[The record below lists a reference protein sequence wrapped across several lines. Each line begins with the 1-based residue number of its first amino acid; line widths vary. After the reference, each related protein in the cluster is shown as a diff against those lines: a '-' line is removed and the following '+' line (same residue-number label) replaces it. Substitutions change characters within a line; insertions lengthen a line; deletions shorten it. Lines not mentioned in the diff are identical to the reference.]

1 MQNLIKGTSL
11 NKAQAAI
18 NQHLPL
24 PHAIEL
30 PLSYKRTFLG
40 NQNPSALLDC
50 YPEVM
55 ESVFYMC
62 GHMFADRVI
71 HLDGGL
77 KEDRVPVMTRF

>member
-24 PHAIEL
+24 PHATEL
-30 PLSYKRTFLG
+30 PLSFKRTFLG
-40 NQNPSALLDC
+40 NQNPTALPDC

-71 HLDGGL
+71 HLMVVF
-77 KEDRVPVMTRF
+77 KRIEYPS